1 MSGGPDT
8 PAEHEP
14 DSDTARDQPGEPD
27 TPADVP
33 GAEPV
38 AVEPRSV
45 QRTLASIV
53 LAFEIIVVF
62 LAALVIWG
70 LAPTENGTFD
80 LPPWIALAAGG
91 VVILGLVATI
101 GLLRFRWGYGVGWA
115 IQGLILAAGL
125 LNPAMFFVGAIFGGL
140 WAYCMVV
147 GARID
152 RERTASADPGKEQ
165 E

>member
-1 MSGGPDT
+1 MSGGTGT

-14 DSDTARDQPGEPD
+14 DAA
-27 TPADVP
+27 PAA
-33 GAEPV
+33 GA
-38 AVEPRSV
+38 PRSV
-45 QRTLASIV
+45 QRSLASIV
-53 LAFEIIVVF
+53 LAFEVVVVF

-91 VVILGLVATI
+91 VLILGLVATI
-101 GLLRFRWGYGVGWA
+101 GLLRFRWAYGVGWA
-115 IQGLILAAGL
+115 LQALILAAGI
-125 LNPAMFFVGAIFGGL
+125 LNPAMYVVGAIFGGL

>member
-1 MSGGPDT
+1 MSGGES
-8 PAEHEP
+8 A
-14 DSDTARDQPGEPD
+14 A
-27 TPADVP
+27 A
-33 GAEPV
+33 A
-38 AVEPRSV
+38 PRSV

-115 IQGLILAAGL
+115 IQGLILASGL

-140 WAYCMVV
+140 WAYCVVV

>member
-1 MSGGPDT
+1 MNGGVDT
-8 PAEHEP
+8 PLEP
-14 DSDTARDQPGEPD
+14 EPA
-27 TPADVP
+27 PAA
-33 GAEPV
+33 GA
-38 AVEPRSV
+38 PRSV
-45 QRTLASIV
+45 RRSLASIV
-53 LAFEIIVVF
+53 LGFEVIVVF

-91 VVILGLVATI
+91 VLILGLVATI

-115 IQGLILAAGL
+115 IQALILASGL
-125 LNPAMFFVGAIFGGL
+125 LNPAMYFVGAIFGGL